1 MFHRFSNCTK
11 IAARLE
17 YLPADYLSLLTPPR
31 RFLRRSTQA
40 PRPPSSS
47 SCSSSSAASFLP
59 AVTRASRSAR
69 VFVNVCMHPDVYLTA
84 FHQTSHQYSRL
95 AFPCPL
101 IAQQLK
107 FIFHY
112 LVCSPLPSAALASLP
127 LFPSQAVTL
136 AEERIVFANHNL
148 PYT

>member
-47 SCSSSSAASFLP
+47 CSSSSAASFLP

-69 VFVNVCMHPDVYLTA
+69 VFVNVCMYPRRLPHSLSPDITPIQPLSLPV
-84 FHQTSHQYSRL
+84 
-95 AFPCPL
+95 PL
-101 IAQQLK
+101 ITQQLK

-112 LVCSPLPSAALASLP
+112 RVCSPLPSAALASLP
-127 LFPSQAVTL
+127 LFPSRAVTL